1 MIRSLDGK
9 APEIHPTA
17 FVSESAYVVGDVAI
31 GEGSSVWPGV
41 VIRADMGK
49 ITIGRFTC
57 IQDNSVVHGDA
68 DVVIGDR
75 VVIGHRALCHARKV
89 GDRTLIGSGATVNDG
104 VEIGEDSLVGSGA
117 MLMENMDIPAR
128 SLVLGMPARVK
139 GPVEARDTELIRT
152 TSEHYV
158 QKAQRY
164 KRQGLEEGG

>member
-1 MIRSLDGK
+1 M
-9 APEIHPTA
+9 
-17 FVSESAYVVGDVAI
+17 I

-75 VVIGHRALCHARKV
+75 VVIAHRALCHARMV
-89 GDRTLIGSGATVNDG
+89 GDRVLIGSGAAVNDG
-104 VEIGEDSLVGSGA
+104 AEIGEDSLVGSDA
-117 MLMENMDIPAR
+117 VLMENMKVPAR
-128 SLVLGMPARVK
+128 SLVLGVPARVK
-139 GPVEARDTELIRT
+139 GTVEPRHTELIRT
-152 TSEHYV
+152 TSEHYA

-164 KRQGLEEGG
+164 KRQGLEEGGQGTGYGVSPTPNP